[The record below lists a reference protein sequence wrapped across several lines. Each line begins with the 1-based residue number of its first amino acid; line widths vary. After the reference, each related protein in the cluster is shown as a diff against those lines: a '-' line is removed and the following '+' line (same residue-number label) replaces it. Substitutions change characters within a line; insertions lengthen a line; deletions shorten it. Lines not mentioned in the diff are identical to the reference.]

1 MSKKYILTAFS
12 QDRPGIVA
20 DISQVIYENACN
32 LENSAMINLGGEF
45 AVILLFSPLSAGA
58 ETKLEEKL
66 SMECRRLEREK
77 GITAF
82 IRPVSPEKRTFKA
95 DIQTK
100 NIYLEG
106 LDQAGIVYKV
116 SRFLAE
122 NNINISTLN
131 SEMKLSPESG
141 GTIYSLTLSIEIPA
155 EISLQTV
162 ADGLSQIGDQL
173 NVDITIE

>member
-32 LENSAMINLGGEF
+32 LEDSAMINLGGEF
-45 AVILLFSPLSAGA
+45 AVILLFSPLSSGA

-95 DIQTK
+95 DIQTR

-106 LDQAGIVYKV
+106 
-116 SRFLAE
+116 
-122 NNINISTLN
+122 
-131 SEMKLSPESG
+131 
-141 GTIYSLTLSIEIPA
+141 
-155 EISLQTV
+155 
-162 ADGLSQIGDQL
+162 
-173 NVDITIE
+173 